1 MNYNLNDHTP
11 MMQQYLTLKK
21 DYPNALVLYR
31 MGDFYELFFDDAKLA
46 NQILGITLTKR
57 GNDKQGNAIPMAGVP
72 FHSAD
77 SYIARLI
84 SAGQTV
90 VICEQVS
97 DENEENQAQN
107 STVYYDNLDNT
118 TDEKTAKKSV
128 KKSKTNPPKIMQR
141 KVVRTLTAGTLTD
154 DSLIHQGQIP
164 NVIALSF
171 AKSQMSVG
179 VAELNL
185 AHGTIRCSQ
194 INCNSL
200 ENLKLELTNLL
211 IRFDPSE
218 ILIDEQLSDT
228 WLHCLQD
235 SLSQDVPIVAQA
247 HSLFLFDNANEHLCQ
262 HLQVAT
268 LSGFGLD
275 DKPLATACCSVVLHY
290 GKQTQQSTLAHIR
303 HISLENGDD
312 FLQLDSISQQNLEIF
327 KPVLTS
333 GISLLSVIDHCQTP
347 MGKRALAHHLHRP
360 LLNTHLIN
368 RRLDAVE
375 SLKNLPNA
383 QFDTLC
389 EILHQI
395 GDIER
400 IGGRIGLNSAKPTDL
415 VKLAESIDKC
425 LQLNQFL
432 HTIFTFDFATTV
444 NENTPLLIMLAKQ
457 LPSLDKDD
465 IFCDIYQQL
474 NQAIVAE
481 PPSHIRD
488 GGMIQRGFHAELDR
502 LRELHDNIEQT
513 LENLANEER
522 TTHNLPMLKV
532 GFNKVS
538 GFYFELSSLQSKNA
552 PPHFSRRQTLKN
564 AERYITPKLKEVE
577 EAYLL
582 AQGQAIALEKQ
593 LYQDL
598 LDNLQKQLSNLQQLA
613 KSVAYLDILANWVS
627 ITRLLPNSQWCRPT
641 FGKHFEHDLSNNF
654 DKNKAY
660 IDIKNGRHI
669 VVELGN
675 LKKNKTVKNQIN
687 KENFIAN
694 DCQLATQNQ
703 PEKLML
709 ITGPNMGGKS
719 TYMRQTA
726 LILLMAHC
734 GGFVPAEMADFGRI
748 ERIFTRIGSADD
760 LASGKSTFMVE
771 MIETANIMN
780 QAHANSLVLMDEVGR
795 GTSTQDGLAIAH
807 ACVTFLAEK
816 IGCLTL
822 FATHYFELT
831 ELADNH
837 EQMFNQHLVTQE
849 IDGKLLLLHKI
860 AKGSTHRSF
869 GLHVAKMAGVPDEI
883 LQNAQKFLANLSK
896 ESADNAILHKP
907 LKSVQ
912 HHDNVNLDLFDSL
925 SENLVKSPHTMYQ
938 NNCQNDRILQNNP
951 NYQPLIQKIQDTQV
965 DDLTPRQALELIYSL
980 KELLNA

>member
-1 MNYNLNDHTP
+1 M
-11 MMQQYLTLKK
+11 
-21 DYPNALVLYR
+21 
-31 MGDFYELFFDDAKLA
+31 
-46 NQILGITLTKR
+46 I
-57 GNDKQGNAIPMAGVP
+57 
-72 FHSAD
+72 
-77 SYIARLI
+77 
-84 SAGQTV
+84 
-90 VICEQVS
+90 
-97 DENEENQAQN
+97 
-107 STVYYDNLDNT
+107 
-118 TDEKTAKKSV
+118 
-128 KKSKTNPPKIMQR
+128 
-141 KVVRTLTAGTLTD
+141 
-154 DSLIHQGQIP
+154 
-164 NVIALSF
+164 
-171 AKSQMSVG
+171 
-179 VAELNL
+179 
-185 AHGTIRCSQ
+185 
-194 INCNSL
+194 
-200 ENLKLELTNLL
+200 
-211 IRFDPSE
+211 
-218 ILIDEQLSDT
+218 
-228 WLHCLQD
+228 
-235 SLSQDVPIVAQA
+235 
-247 HSLFLFDNANEHLCQ
+247 
-262 HLQVAT
+262 
-268 LSGFGLD
+268 
-275 DKPLATACCSVVLHY
+275 
-290 GKQTQQSTLAHIR
+290 
-303 HISLENGDD
+303 

-627 ITRLLPNSQWCRPT
+627 ITRL
-641 FGKHFEHDLSNNF
+641 
-654 DKNKAY
+654 
-660 IDIKNGRHI
+660 
-669 VVELGN
+669 
-675 LKKNKTVKNQIN
+675 
-687 KENFIAN
+687 
-694 DCQLATQNQ
+694 
-703 PEKLML
+703 
-709 ITGPNMGGKS
+709 
-719 TYMRQTA
+719 
-726 LILLMAHC
+726 
-734 GGFVPAEMADFGRI
+734 
-748 ERIFTRIGSADD
+748 
-760 LASGKSTFMVE
+760 
-771 MIETANIMN
+771 
-780 QAHANSLVLMDEVGR
+780 
-795 GTSTQDGLAIAH
+795 
-807 ACVTFLAEK
+807 
-816 IGCLTL
+816 
-822 FATHYFELT
+822 FA
-831 ELADNH
+831 
-837 EQMFNQHLVTQE
+837 
-849 IDGKLLLLHKI
+849 K
-860 AKGSTHRSF
+860 
-869 GLHVAKMAGVPDEI
+869 
-883 LQNAQKFLANLSK
+883 
-896 ESADNAILHKP
+896 
-907 LKSVQ
+907 
-912 HHDNVNLDLFDSL
+912 
-925 SENLVKSPHTMYQ
+925 
-938 NNCQNDRILQNNP
+938 
-951 NYQPLIQKIQDTQV
+951 
-965 DDLTPRQALELIYSL
+965 
-980 KELLNA
+980 